1 MPKRKSRL
9 TTELL
14 EQYSFLRKVSGN
26 ENAAFCSLC
35 KSEFSVS
42 HGGKADVQ
50 SHSKTSKHKRWE
62 QAGSSSVSAFYGPAA
77 AGDQE
82 LKRAAQ
88 EATFAYHLVRHN
100 QSFRSMDC
108 TAGLIR
114 KFYDQRFTCARTK
127 AEAIIT
133 NVIAPHA
140 MDLLKEDIADA
151 SFISVAADTSNHKA
165 VKLVPVVIRY
175 FTLIRGVSVKILKFA
190 SLPGETSTLLF
201 NEVQRSLS
209 AFDLM
214 DKVVGFC
221 ADNTN
226 TNFGGK
232 ARRGQ
237 NNVFYKLDQAT
248 PCSLVGVGCAAHIV
262 HNAVQ
267 SAADTLPCDIE
278 NFVVKVFGYFH
289 IYTVRT
295 EELKDFCDFVEVEH
309 ATLLGTSRTRWLSL
323 GPAVERVLKLY
334 PPLQSYFRS
343 QDKAPNTI
351 LKFLED
357 QVCEAWLWFIHNQ
370 LTPFNDTIKKM
381 EKEKSSAI
389 HSAQHISSLLEKL
402 MERKAAL
409 FMGLKVKSLLSGF
422 PEHQVNVFKARVQ
435 NFYDCCISYLQEW
448 GSPFRDLKCLSW
460 TLLDHTPE
468 WDEVESSLRYVS
480 TKLPQTDISETEL
493 FDEVTSV
500 KTYTSEKLEQ
510 WNTTSTTADE
520 RWAEMFRHFKQS
532 HVPFKNISALCQFAM
547 CLPGTNAPVE
557 RIFSIMNNT
566 WTDERNCM
574 SLDTLKALLIGLGL
588 GLGLACGFRVR
599 VWSAWQRPWNVKR
612 LILCVFC
619 VQNV

>member
-9 TTELL
+9 TQELL
-14 EQYSFLRKVSGN
+14 EQYRFLRKVPGN
-26 ENAAFCSLC
+26 ENAAFCTLC
-35 KSEFSVS
+35 KCEFSVA

-62 QAGSSSVSAFYGPAA
+62 QAGSSSVSPFFGQAA
-77 AGDQE
+77 AGDEE

-88 EATFAYHLVRHN
+88 EATFAYHLVRHSH
-100 QSFRSMDC
+100 SFRSMDC
-108 TAGLIR
+108 TAGLTR

-127 AEAIIT
+127 AEAIVT

-140 MDLLKEDIADA
+140 MELLQEDTADVT
-151 SFISVAADTSNHKA
+151 FVSVAADTSNRKA
-165 VKLVPVVIRY
+165 VKLLPVVIRY
-175 FTLIRGVSVKILKFA
+175 FTLTEGVSVKILNFV

-201 NEVQRSLS
+201 NEVERSLS
-209 AFDLM
+209 AFGLM
-214 DKVVGFC
+214 DKVIGFC

-237 NNVFYKLDQAT
+237 NNVFYRLDQAT
-248 PCSLVGVGCAAHIV
+248 PCSLIGVGCAAHIV

-295 EELKDFCDFVEVEH
+295 EELKDFCNFVEIEH

-334 PPLQSYFRS
+334 PALQSYFRS
-343 QDKAPNTI
+343 QDKAPNSI

-370 LTPFNDTIKKM
+370 LTLFNDAIKKL

-389 HSAQHISSLLEKL
+389 HSALYLSSLKEKL

-409 FMGLKVKSLLSGF
+409 FMGLKVKSLLVGF
-422 PEHQVNVFKARVQ
+422 QERHQVDVFKKGVQ

-448 GSPFRDLKCLSW
+448 GSPFTELKCLSW
-460 TLLDHTPE
+460 TLLEHAPE
-468 WDEVESSLRYVS
+468 WDEVECSLRYVS
-480 TKLPQTDISETEL
+480 TKLPQSDISETEL

-500 KTYTSEKLEQ
+500 KTYTSEKIEQ
-510 WNTTSTTADE
+510 WNTISTPADE
-520 RWAEMFRHFKQS
+520 RWAEMFTHFKHS
-532 HVPFKNISALCQFAM
+532 HVPFRNIFVICQFAM

-566 WTDERNCM
+566 WTDERNRM
-574 SLDTLKALLIGLGL
+574 GLDTLKELLIT
-588 GLGLACGFRVR
+588 RVNFQYSCSEFYTR
-599 VWSAWQRPWNVKR
+599 ISDNRSLLKKYTQV
-612 LILCVFC
+612 
-619 VQNV
+619 